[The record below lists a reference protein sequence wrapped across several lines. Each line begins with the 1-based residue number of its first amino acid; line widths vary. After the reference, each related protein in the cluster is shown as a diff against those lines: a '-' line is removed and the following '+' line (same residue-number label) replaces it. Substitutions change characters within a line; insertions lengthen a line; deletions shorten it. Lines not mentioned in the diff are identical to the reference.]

1 MDLPRLYLIT
11 DVNLSGL
18 DHAEQVS
25 RMVAGGASFIQLREK
40 SLSPAEFFV
49 QARRAIAVARQ
60 GGARII
66 INDRVDIALAVDA
79 DGVHLGQDDL
89 PPVAARS
96 VLGPEKKIGFS
107 THNYAQAMEAAS
119 FPVDYIAVGPIFATS
134 SKYNPDPVVGLK
146 ELEQIRAAM
155 PRQIPIVAIGGI
167 NFENVADVI
176 RAGADSVAVI
186 SAIVKGGA
194 TIKQRT
200 AEILDFLE
208 TG

>member
-96 VLGPEKKIGFS
+96 VLGPEKIIGFS

>member
-60 GGARII
+60 GGARLI

-96 VLGPEKKIGFS
+96 VLGPEKIIGFS
-107 THNYAQAMEAAS
+107 THNYAQAMEAAT

-134 SKYNPDPVVGLK
+134 SKQNPDPVVGLK
-146 ELEQIRAAM
+146 ELEHIRAAV
-155 PRQIPIVAIGGI
+155 PRQIPLVAIGGI
-167 NFENVADVI
+167 NFENVAEVV

-186 SAIVKGGA
+186 SSIVKDGA
-194 TIKQRT
+194 FIKQGT
-200 AEILDFLE
+200 AEILDLLE